1 MSTTTQQQNE
11 AGFERVFNA
20 LFRLETVTN
29 FVGPLITAWT
39 AVLIEDN
46 RRGVMQG
53 IDGDGKRMKPT
64 KYRKSLRQ
72 TSAGESG
79 DMFFN
84 AQGEAFSNVETP
96 QGFSFA
102 NLTGQNDSPGFKP
115 GPSANLKN
123 REYRKLT
130 GPPLA
135 PRGPASR
142 VISNYT
148 VEPLT
153 SNNGNT
159 VGVEGGWEDVVSD
172 KGFEFLPVHF
182 QGFGSQ
188 NPVFAS
194 SISGPNRNMP
204 RRNLVGLRA
213 WGKAQARKELNEW
226 VKWLMTVAQP
236 EYFRKTGANPK
247 YTTLRRGSD

>member
-1 MSTTTQQQNE
+1 MSTAAPQENKRS
-11 AGFERVFNA
+11 FDRVFNA
-20 LFRLETVTN
+20 LFRLETVTAY
-29 FVGPLITAWT
+29 VGPLLTAWT

-53 IDGDGKRMKPT
+53 IDGDGKRMKAT

-72 TSAGESG
+72 TAPGGSG

-115 GPSANLKN
+115 GPSANLSN
-123 REYRKLT
+123 REYRKMT

-148 VEPLT
+148 VEPLVE
-153 SNNGNT
+153 NGGNT
-159 VGVEGGWEDVVSD
+159 VGVEGGWDNVVS
-172 KGFEFLPVHF
+172 KRGVEFLPFHF
-182 QGFGSQ
+182 EGGKRL
-188 NPVFAS
+188 PK
-194 SISGPNRNMP
+194 
-204 RRNLVGLRA
+204 RNLVGLRA
-213 WGKAQARKELNEW
+213 WGKAQARKELAVW
-226 VKWLMTVAQP
+226 IKWLLTQAQP

>member
-1 MSTTTQQQNE
+1 MSTAQQQNK

-29 FVGPLITAWT
+29 YVGPLLTAWT
-39 AVLIEDN
+39 GVLVEDN

-53 IDGDGKRMKPT
+53 IDGDGKRMAPT

-72 TSAGESG
+72 TAPGEAG
-79 DMFFN
+79 DKFFDVR
-84 AQGEAFSNVETP
+84 GEAFSNVE
-96 QGFSFA
+96 GENEFFFA
-102 NLTGQNDSPGFKP
+102 NLSGGEAIGFKP
-115 GPSANLKN
+115 GPSGNMSPK
-123 REYRKLT
+123 EYRKAT

-142 VISNYT
+142 VISNYAVRAL
-148 VEPLT
+148 VEDG
-153 SNNGNT
+153 GNT
-159 VGVEGGWEDVVSD
+159 VGVEGGWNDVVSK

-182 QGFGSQ
+182 NGS
-188 NPVFAS
+188 
-194 SISGPNRNMP
+194 GRLP

-213 WGKAQARKELNEW
+213 WGKAQAHKELRAW
-226 VKWLMTVAQP
+226 IDWLLTKAQP

-247 YTTLRRGSD
+247 YTTLRRVSR

>member
-29 FVGPLITAWT
+29 YVGPLLEAWKN
-39 AVLIEDN
+39 VLVEDN

-72 TSAGESG
+72 TDDGQAG
-79 DMFFN
+79 DAFFN
-84 AQGEAFSNVETP
+84 AQGEEFSNME
-96 QGFSFA
+96 GEREFFFS
-102 NLTGQNDSPGFKP
+102 NQTGGPGVGFKP

-123 REYRKLT
+123 REYRKMT

-159 VGVEGGWEDVVSD
+159 VGVEGGWDDVVSD

-213 WGKAQARKELNEW
+213 WGKKQARLELNAW

-247 YTTLRRGSD
+247 YVTMRKGSD

>member
-1 MSTTTQQQNE
+1 MSTAQQQNK
-11 AGFERVFNA
+11 ASFDRVFNA

-29 FVGPLITAWT
+29 YVGPLIAAWT

-46 RRGVMQG
+46 RRGVMMG
-53 IDGDGKRMKPT
+53 VDGEGRRMKPT
-64 KYRKSLRQ
+64 TYRKSLRQ
-72 TSAGESG
+72 TAAGEAG
-79 DMFFN
+79 DQFFN
-84 AQGEAFSNVETP
+84 AQGEAFSNIEGE
-96 QGFSFA
+96 QEFYFA
-102 NLTGQNDSPGFKP
+102 NLTGQNDVIGFKS
-115 GPSANLKN
+115 GPSGNMSRK
-123 REYRKLT
+123 EYRKAT

-153 SNNGNT
+153 SATGNT
-159 VGVEGGWEDVVSD
+159 VGVEGGWDDVVSE

-182 QGFGSQ
+182 NGGK
-188 NPVFAS
+188 N
-194 SISGPNRNMP
+194 IP

-213 WGKAQARKELNEW
+213 WGKAQARKELNAW
-226 VKWLMTVAQP
+226 VKWLLTQAQP
-236 EYFRKTGANPK
+236 EYFRKTGANPR

>member
-1 MSTTTQQQNE
+1 MSTAQQQNNQS
-11 AGFERVFNA
+11 FERVFNA
-20 LFRLETVTN
+20 MFRLETVTN
-29 FVGPLITAWT
+29 FVGPLLTSWA

-53 IDGDGKRMKPT
+53 IDGNGRRMQPT
-64 KYRKSLRQ
+64 TYRKSLRQ
-72 TSAGESG
+72 TSAGEAG

-84 AQGEAFSNVETP
+84 AQGEAFSNVEGA
-96 QGFSFA
+96 QEFHFA
-102 NLTGQNDSPGFKP
+102 NLTGQAGVGFKP
-115 GPSANLKN
+115 GPGGNLTQK
-123 REYRKLT
+123 EYRKMS

-153 SNNGNT
+153 QNGGNT
-159 VGVEGGWEDVVSD
+159 VGVEGGWDDVVSE
-172 KGFEFLPVHF
+172 KGVEFLPFHF
-182 QGFGSQ
+182 KGVGSQ

-194 SISGPNRNMP
+194 SISGPNRNLP

-213 WGKAQARKELNEW
+213 WGKKQARLELNEW
-226 VKWLMTVAQP
+226 IRWLLTVAQP

-247 YTTLRRGSD
+247 YATLRRGSR